1 MHKLQ
6 MGGTQAALIRSLGDA
21 IAPQGEGKGRLC
33 VVNYHRILAAKDPL
47 LESEPDVATF
57 RWQMELLATC
67 FNVLPLH
74 EAIKMVGSARMPPR
88 AVCITFDDG
97 YRSVHDLAL
106 PILQEFKL
114 PATVFV
120 TSGFVGGGNMWNDRI
135 IEAVQNLPPGQ
146 LDLSELGL
154 GAYSLASPGDRKET
168 VGTLTEASKYLP
180 PQARRDLIKRL
191 ELMVGEHRDHDLML
205 TAEMVVNLDRA
216 GIEIGAHTI
225 SHPILTSLEDDSSR
239 LEIVGGKQELE
250 AIIGKPVRLFA
261 YPNGKVGKDFDQRHT
276 RMAREAGF
284 TAAFTT
290 SVGAVTSRQDLFQ
303 LPRSRPWD
311 TTPFMFGMRLLRW
324 LAFDQGHAPASA
336 AGAPSSASDT
346 HTHSSTRRADAQQ
359 AGHAG
364 NQPHGKEVMNNRVHN
379 RVLLTAFHFPPQA
392 ASSGI
397 QRTLSF
403 SRHLGANGWE
413 PMVLSASPRAYSQQN
428 PSQLAS
434 VPAQL
439 VVKRAFALDTKRH
452 IGIKGRYPEALALP
466 DRWISWWLA
475 AVPAGLSLIRQ
486 YKPQV
491 LWSTF
496 PIATSHLIALTLHR
510 ITGLPWVADF
520 RDPMLQ
526 PSYPVSKPQ
535 RAVYAWIERQTINR
549 CTEAVFTTHSARDSY
564 VARFAH
570 LPASKFSVIENGY
583 DEDGFGTAEVSPAT
597 APAPGARLTLLHSG
611 VLYDTGRDP
620 SPFLEAIAALRDS
633 GKANAASLR
642 VILRAPGEIEA
653 TQKLVDQYKVGDIV
667 KVEPP
672 VPYREALQEMLAADA
687 LVVFQ
692 GTPFN
697 TQIPAKVY
705 EYFRA
710 RKPILGLVDTSG
722 ETARVLRAAGFDS
735 IASMNSSAE
744 ITPVLERL
752 LAQMRQGQAYVASE
766 ALIASSSRTHRA
778 SQLAVV
784 LNRAASKS

>member
-1 MHKLQ
+1 MPDLQ
-6 MGGTQAALIRSLGDA
+6 LGDMQAALIRSLGDA
-21 IAPQGEGKGRLC
+21 IAPQGGGKGRLC
-33 VVNYHRILAAKDPL
+33 VVNYHRILEAKDPL

-74 EAIKMVGSARMPPR
+74 DAIRLVHSGRMPPR

-106 PILQEFKL
+106 PILQQFKL

-154 GAYSLASPGDRKET
+154 GAYSLASLGDRQET
-168 VGTLTEASKYLP
+168 VVALIEASKYLP
-180 PQARRDLIKRL
+180 PNARRDLIKRL
-191 ELMVGEHRDHDLML
+191 DLLMGEPRDHDLML
-205 TAEMVVNLDRA
+205 SAEMVVNLDRA

-239 LEIVGGKQELE
+239 LEIVGGKKELE

-290 SVGAVTSRQDLFQ
+290 SVGAVTSGQDLFQ

-311 TTPFMFGMRLLRW
+311 KTPFMFATRLLRW
-324 LAFDQGHAPASA
+324 LAFDQGPAPAST
-336 AGAPSSASDT
+336 AGVVDA
-346 HTHSSTRRADAQQ
+346 HYHSPTRRADAHQ

-364 NQPHGKEVMNNRVHN
+364 AEPHGKQVMTNPVLNK
-379 RVLLTAFHFPPQA
+379 VLLTAFHFPPQA

-413 PMVLSASPRAYSQQN
+413 PMVLSANARAYSQQN

-452 IGIKGRYPEALALP
+452 LGIKGRYPEALALP

-475 AVPAGLSLIRQ
+475 GVPAGLSLIRQ

-510 ITGLPWVADF
+510 LTGLPWVADF

-549 CTEAVFTTHSARDSY
+549 CSAAVFTTHSARDSY
-564 VARFAH
+564 VARFPH
-570 LPASKFSVIENGY
+570 LPAAKFSVIENGY
-583 DEDGFGTAEVSPAT
+583 DEDGFGNGAATPA
-597 APAPGARLTLLHSG
+597 APAGPLAPDARLTLIHSG

-620 SPFLEAIAALRDS
+620 SPFLEAIAALRTAGEAS
-633 GKANAASLR
+633 AASLR
-642 VILRAPGEIEA
+642 VVLRAPGEVEA
-653 TQKLVDQYKVGDIV
+653 TQKLVDKYQVGDMV

-672 VPYREALQEMLAADA
+672 VPYREALQEMLAADG

-697 TQIPAKVY
+697 TQIPAKIY

-744 ITPVLERL
+744 IAPVLERL
-752 LAQMRQGQAYVASE
+752 LAQIRQGQAYVATE

-778 SQLAVV
+778 SQLAEV
-784 LNRAASKS
+784 LNRVVAA